1 MMRWSFLFL
10 LGVVLFLPAA
20 QAGETGTVSGTV
32 LAAKDGSPL
41 PGANVL
47 IENTTLGAS
56 TDARGR
62 FVIEHV
68 PPGRWTVK
76 ATMMGYHM
84 QKRTVLL
91 RPAETA
97 RVRFLLEEDVLE
109 MNPLVVV
116 AAKREQELLQA
127 PVSVGVITA
136 AEIQR
141 RGIASIPE
149 ALSYVP
155 GLFMIS
161 GQANIRNSSGFMY
174 GAGTRVLYLIDGIPV
189 HASDT
194 GEINWDLIPLVD
206 VDHIE
211 IIKGAGSFL
220 FGANALGGVINI
232 ITRRPT
238 GNARWIVQGSAG
250 VFDRPYYPEWEWTKK
265 IRHYDRLDI
274 SFAKKW
280 GGLGVQISA
289 RRDASTGYMQANH
302 HHRYSGTLKLT
313 YSFRPGDNLTL
324 YTAYMRDKRGEFVMW
339 RDQKHVL
346 LALDKEAAANTVKVR
361 HAYLYGIYRHVF
373 SPRLSAKLRFSYN
386 NVLLGNQ
393 YDRPGEFFPA
403 IGPGTELSAFWIP
416 SPRHR
421 FLFGL
426 EYKTDRARNKWIGR
440 HSAYTVSPYVQYEVR
455 PLATF
460 TITSGVRLDHYQLD
474 RRAPE
479 RNVSPRLGLN
489 WMFHENGSVRAS
501 VGWGYRAP
509 VIVERFLRLSLAG
522 FEVLPNPDLR
532 SERARSVEVGTRWN
546 FHGRGVLDF
555 TLFQNDYW
563 DMIQPTI
570 DITSNSI
577 QFLNI
582 ARPRIRGAELAVR
595 FSWMRNHFGLEASY
609 TLTDNEDLK
618 TGLPLY
624 YRPRRLAKFIPSL
637 RWGAFNLQVE
647 YHYASRIERV
657 EVYPLDERVPMH
669 LWNLRLNAALG
680 SLELYAYV
688 HNLFN
693 YNYTLRERRLEPIRN
708 FMLGFRY
715 AR

>member
-1 MMRWSFLFL
+1 MKRFGFGILSFFFL
-10 LGVVLFLPAA
+10 LSVA
-20 QAGETGTVSGTV
+20 QAQSSGTISGTV
-32 LAAKDGSPL
+32 LAAKDGTPL

-47 IENTTLGAS
+47 VENTTLGAS
-56 TDARGR
+56 TDAEGR
-62 FVIEHV
+62 FVIPHV

-76 ATMMGYHM
+76 ATMMGYAV
-84 QKRTVLL
+84 QRKTVIL
-91 RPAETA
+91 RAGGS
-97 RVRFLLEEDVLE
+97 VRLQFVLEEDVLE

-116 AAKREQELLQA
+116 ASKREQELLRA
-127 PVSVGVITA
+127 PVSVGVISA
-136 AEIQR
+136 ADITR
-141 RGIASIPE
+141 RGITSVPE

-155 GLFMIS
+155 GLFLIG

-232 ITRRPT
+232 VTRRPT
-238 GNARWIVQGSAG
+238 EHTRWIVQGNAG
-250 VFDRPYYPEWEWTKK
+250 VFDKPYYPEWEWTDKL
-265 IRHYDRLDI
+265 RHYDRLDV
-274 SFAKKW
+274 SFSKKW
-280 GGLGVQISA
+280 ARLGVQVSA

-313 YSFRPGDNLTL
+313 YSFRPGTNFTL
-324 YTAYMRDKRGEFVMW
+324 YTAFMHDKRGEFVMW
-339 RDQKHVL
+339 RDQKHAL
-346 LALDKEAAANTVKVR
+346 LALDKEAAGNTVKIR
-361 HAYLYGIYRHVF
+361 HAYVYGIFRHVF
-373 SPRLSAKLRFSYN
+373 SPRFSAKLRFSYN
-386 NVLLGNQ
+386 NVLMGNQ

-403 IGPGTELSAFWIP
+403 IGPGTEVTAIWIP
-416 SPRHR
+416 SPAHQ

-426 EYKTDRARNKWIGR
+426 EYKTDRARNKWIGE
-440 HSAYTVSPYVQYEVR
+440 HDAYTASPYVQYEVR
-455 PLATF
+455 PLPTF
-460 TITSGVRLDHYQLD
+460 SVTAGVRLDYYRLD

-479 RNVSPRLGLN
+479 KNVSPRLGLN
-489 WMFHENGSVRAS
+489 WLIRENWSVRAS
-501 VGWGYRAP
+501 AGWGYRPP
-509 VIVERFLRLSLAG
+509 VIVERFLRMSLAG
-522 FEVLPNPDLR
+522 FEVLPNPDLK
-532 SERARSVEVGTRWN
+532 SERARSVEIGTHWTFRGN
-546 FHGRGVLDF
+546 GVLDF

-582 ARPRIRGAELAVR
+582 ARPRIRGAELALR
-595 FSWMRNHFGLEASY
+595 LNFWRKHLGLEASY
-609 TLTDNEDLK
+609 TVTENRDLN
-618 TGLPLY
+618 TGLPLF
-624 YRPRRLAKFIPSL
+624 YRPRRLAKWIPSL
-637 RWGAFNLQVE
+637 RLGIFELQVE
-647 YHYASRIERV
+647 YQYASRIERV

-669 LWNLRLNAALG
+669 LWNLRLNATLG
-680 SLELYAYV
+680 TLQLYAYV

-708 FMLGFRY
+708 VMLGFRY
-715 AR
+715 VR